1 MHPCRSV
8 QRIRCLQARKA
19 RSSRSVLDR
28 TSCDTGKRLAHRLWA
43 TVTGDR
49 CTPAGSGATAGH
61 HVCLPVPLRRRRP
74 DARLSSSRP
83 GCTRPQQ
90 CQQST
95 SSHSCFHSCTRG
107 PVTTSSNI
115 EITVASRYF
124 QYTGSRRLGEHQ
136 HHIAH
141 HQKHHH
147 PLGQLPVGLG
157 SSNKMPCHTATN
169 QLHTKTPHCLW
180 CPPRLRRFAVPC
192 HTNKRSLSAPPL
204 PSPSDLMP
212 GVAMSTTAFMPFR
225 FFAQVPSFPV
235 SPLCFS
241 HSLRQCSCLQWMK
254 PYLSFCPL

>member
-8 QRIRCLQARKA
+8 QRVRCLQARKA

-95 SSHSCFHSCTRG
+95 SSHSCFHSCASAARFKCSFYNRRFAAFLCYKPTHDQD
-107 PVTTSSNI
+107 SSNI
-115 EITVASRYF
+115 I
-124 QYTGSRRLGEHQ
+124 
-136 HHIAH
+136 II
-141 HQKHHH
+141 
-147 PLGQLPVGLG
+147 
-157 SSNKMPCHTATN
+157 
-169 QLHTKTPHCLW
+169 KT
-180 CPPRLRRFAVPC
+180 
-192 HTNKRSLSAPPL
+192 SLSDSSL
-204 PSPSDLMP
+204 PI
-212 GVAMSTTAFMPFR
+212 
-225 FFAQVPSFPV
+225 
-235 SPLCFS
+235 
-241 HSLRQCSCLQWMK
+241 
-254 PYLSFCPL
+254 